1 MTITSWGGLTFF
13 RLKFNFVIVHDDYQT
28 SKIIADHVAPDHPGV
43 HFHRILDG
51 A

>member
-1 MTITSWGGLTFF
+1 MTITKWDGLTFF
-13 RLKFNFVIVHDDYQT
+13 RLKFNFVFVHVDYQT
-28 SKIIADHVAPDHPGV
+28 SKIIADRVAPDHPGV